1 MNTFDAI
8 KLKIASPDDILKNS
22 HGEVTKPETINYR
35 TQKPEKDGLF
45 DERIFGPTKDWEC
58 YCGKYRRIRYKGV
71 ICDKCGVE
79 VTRAVVRRE
88 RMGHIKLAV
97 PVAHIWF
104 LRSIPSKIALM
115 IDVPANA
122 LERVIYYAAYIV
134 MSVDEKAREEA
145 LKEIN
150 REYKQKSKS
159 HTTHNTQHTTS
170 VNLDLENL
178 NKARDKA
185 RDELKNLHK
194 YQVLGESEFHDLSLK
209 YGNIFEAGIGS
220 EVVKKLLEEINLA
233 ELAGKLSEEEKTA
246 PLSTRKKV
254 LKRLKLTQSFL
265 KANMRPEWM
274 FLSILPVLPPDL
286 RPMVPLDG
294 GRFATSDLNDL
305 YRRVI
310 NRNNR
315 LKKLLEFSAPEVII
329 RNEKRMLQ
337 EAVDALIDN
346 SARHAQNQA
355 AALASQKRPLRSL
368 ADMLKGKQGRFRQN
382 LLGKRVDYS
391 GRSVIVVGPN
401 LKLDE
406 CGLPKQMA
414 LELFKPFVINKII
427 ERELAHNIKGANR
440 LIEEGID
447 EVWAILEE
455 VIQNKCVL
463 LNRAPTLHRLGI
475 QAFKPILVE
484 GLAIRIHPMVCA
496 AFNADFDGDQMAVH
510 LPLSKE
516 AQKEAREIMLSAKNL
531 LKPATGESIVVP
543 TQDSIL
549 GVYYL
554 SSIKDGLKGEGHLFS
569 DEQDA
574 VLAYQ
579 FNEVDLQAK
588 IKVRI
593 RKKTQSILG
602 IEETPSI
609 PRILPSPRQGG
620 ANSSI
625 LGISGISSSLVETS
639 VGRILLNQTLPENF
653 EFINKELMA
662 KDVRNMM
669 GKIFAVYGADET
681 AKILDGIKNIGF
693 EYATKS
699 GISWG
704 MDDLKTPQEKKQ
716 VIEESKNQIE
726 KVGKYYE
733 RGLLTAEEKRNR
745 VIEIWKSAIDKIEQ
759 LVPASLDPN
768 GPVFAIVSS
777 KARGSWKQITQ
788 MVGLKGL
795 VQSPAGD
802 IIDLPIISSF
812 KEGFNVLEYFIST
825 HGARKGSADTA
836 LRTASAGYL
845 TRRLVDV
852 SQDVI
857 VTEVDCLATRDPAKR
872 DGEGFLIKKK
882 DSEEFGVNL
891 GARVFGR
898 TAAKDIKDND
908 GQIIVKTGDIIGRKA
923 GLRIDA
929 EEILEVTVRS
939 PITCK
944 TKFGICQKCY
954 GYDLGN
960 NELVKIGSAVGII
973 AAQAIGEPGTQLT
986 MRTFHTGG
994 VASAGD
1000 ITEGLPRVQEVFE
1013 ARIPKSKAV
1022 ISEVDGKIIDI
1033 VDKGKQKII
1042 KIITDGEKEPVE
1054 YSMSGGDTLW
1064 VKKSDLVVKGQ
1075 QLSEGSLDLK
1085 ELFSVSGTQAAA
1097 GYILNEVQKIYATN
1111 GSDINAKH
1119 IEIII
1124 RQMFGRVRIKEAG
1137 DTNFTPGDIIEKV
1150 AFAEENNRV
1159 KKIGGKIATAI
1170 QLLMGITKVALTT
1183 ESWLSA
1189 ASFQETAKVLINA
1202 AVEGKS
1208 DKLLGLKENVILG
1221 RLIPAGTGYR
1231 KQG

>member
-1 MNTFDAI
+1 MKIENYKPMNTFDAI
-8 KLKIASPDDILKNS
+8 KLRIASPDDILKNS

-45 DERIFGPTKDWEC
+45 DERIFGPVKDWEC

-71 ICDKCGVE
+71 VCDKCGVE
-79 VTRAVVRRE
+79 VTRAIVRRE

-104 LRSIPSKIALM
+104 LRSIPSKIGLM
-115 IDVPANA
+115 LDVPSNA
-122 LERVIYYAAYIV
+122 LERVVYYAAYIV

-145 LKEIN
+145 LQEISK
-150 REYKQKSKS
+150 EYKQKAKITGKS
-159 HTTHNTQHTTS
+159 NAEAE
-170 VNLDLENL
+170 VLD
-178 NKARDKA
+178 KARDKA
-185 RDELKNLHK
+185 REELKNLHK
-194 YQVLGESEFHDLSLK
+194 YQILGESEFHELSLK

-233 ELAGKLSEEEKTA
+233 GLAGKLLEEEKTA

-265 KANMRPEWM
+265 KAGMRPEWM

-315 LKKLLEFSAPEVII
+315 LKKLLEFSAPEVIV

-346 SARHAQNQA
+346 SARRAQNQA

-440 LIEEGID
+440 LIEEGIN

-455 VIQNKCVL
+455 VIQNKYVL

-510 LPLSKE
+510 LPLSEE

-543 TQDSIL
+543 TQDSVL
-549 GVYYL
+549 GAYYL
-554 SSIKDGLKGEGHLFS
+554 SSIKDGLKGEGQIFAN
-569 DEQDA
+569 EQDA
-574 VLAYQ
+574 ILAYQ
-579 FNEVDLQAK
+579 FGEIDLQAK
-588 IKVRI
+588 IKTRI
-593 RKKTQSILG
+593 KKTEVRDQKAEGLI
-602 IEETPSI
+602 
-609 PRILPSPRQGG
+609 
-620 ANSSI
+620 
-625 LGISGISSSLVETS
+625 ETS
-639 VGRILLNQTLPENF
+639 VGRVLLNQALPEDF
-653 EFINKELMA
+653 EFINEKLRS
-662 KDVRNMM
+662 KDIRNTI
-669 GKIFAVYGADET
+669 GKIFAVYGADKT
-681 AKILDGIKNIGF
+681 AKILDEIKNIGF

-704 MDDLKTPQEKKQ
+704 MDDLKMLQEKKQ
-716 VIEESKNQIE
+716 IIEEAKKQIDGVE
-726 KVGKYYE
+726 KYYE
-733 RGLLTAEEKRNR
+733 RGLLTTEEKRDR
-745 VIEIWKSAIDKIEQ
+745 VIEVWKSAIDKIEQ
-759 LVPASLDPN
+759 LVPPSLDPN
-768 GPVFAIVSS
+768 GPVFAIIDS

-795 VQSPAGD
+795 VQNPAGD

-845 TRRLVDV
+845 TRKLVDV

-857 VTEVDCLATRDPAKR
+857 IRELDC
-872 DGEGFLIKKK
+872 GESEGFVMRKK
-882 DSEEFGVNL
+882 DGDEFGLGL
-891 GARVFGR
+891 GARIFGR
-898 TAAKDIKDND
+898 TAAKDIKNAN
-908 GQIIVKTGDIIGRKA
+908 GLSAQSGEVIVKAGDIVGRRA
-923 GLRIDA
+923 GIRIDK
-929 EEILEVTVRS
+929 EEILEAVVRS
-939 PITCK
+939 PIACK
-944 TKFGICQKCY
+944 AKFGICQKCY
-954 GYDLGN
+954 GYNLGD
-960 NELVKIGSAVGII
+960 NEPVKIGSAVGII

-994 VASAGD
+994 VASAAD

-1022 ISEVDGKIIDI
+1022 ISEVDGKIIDM
-1033 VDKGKQKII
+1033 VDSGKQKLIRIAAATKDKEII
-1042 KIITDGEKEPVE
+1042 E
-1054 YSMSGGDTLW
+1054 YSVSGDNTLW
-1064 VKKSDLVVKGQ
+1064 VKKNDLVVKGQ
-1075 QLSEGSLDLK
+1075 QLSEGNLDLK
-1085 ELFSVSGTQAAA
+1085 ELFSVSGTQAVAS
-1097 GYILNEVQKIYATN
+1097 YILNEVQKVYATN

-1119 IEIII
+1119 IEVII
-1124 RQMFGRVRIKEAG
+1124 RQMFGRIRVKEAG

-1150 AFAEENNRV
+1150 TFYEENNRV
-1159 KKIGGKIATAI
+1159 KKISGKIATAI

-1221 RLIPAGTGYR
+1221 RLIPAGTGYK
-1231 KQG
+1231 KQA

>member
-1 MNTFDAI
+1 MNLNTMNTFDAI
-8 KLKIASPDDILKNS
+8 KLRIASPDDILKNS
-22 HGEVTKPETINYR
+22 HGEITKPETINYR

-104 LRSIPSKIALM
+104 LRSIPSKIGL
-115 IDVPANA
+115 ILDVPSNA
-122 LERVIYYAAYIV
+122 LERVVYYAAYIV
-134 MSVDEKAREEA
+134 ISVDEKAREEA
-145 LKEIN
+145 LQEISK
-150 REYKQKSKS
+150 EYKQKAKITGKS
-159 HTTHNTQHTTS
+159 NAEAKA
-170 VNLDLENL
+170 LD
-178 NKARDKA
+178 KARDKA
-185 RDELKNLHK
+185 KEELKNLHK
-194 YQVLGESEFHDLSLK
+194 YQILGESEFHDLSLK

-220 EVVKKLLEEINLA
+220 ETVKKLLEEINLA
-233 ELAGKLSEEEKTA
+233 ELTAKLSEEEKTA
-246 PLSTRKKV
+246 PLSTRRKV

-265 KANMRPEWM
+265 KAGMRPEWM

-315 LKKLLEFSAPEVII
+315 LKKLLEFSAPEVIV

-346 SARHAQNQA
+346 SARRAQNQA

-440 LIEEGID
+440 LIEEGLD

-455 VIQNKCVL
+455 VIQNKYVL

-484 GLAIRIHPMVCA
+484 GLAIRIHPMVCT

-510 LPLSKE
+510 LPLLEE

-543 TQDSIL
+543 TQDSVL

-554 SSIKDGLKGEGHLFS
+554 SSIKDGLKGEGQIFS
-569 DEQDA
+569 DERDA

-579 FNEVDLQAK
+579 FNEIDLQAK
-588 IKVRI
+588 IKAR
-593 RKKTQSILG
+593 L
-602 IEETPSI
+602 
-609 PRILPSPRQGG
+609 
-620 ANSSI
+620 
-625 LGISGISSSLVETS
+625 SGSKLVETS
-639 VGRILLNQTLPENF
+639 VGRILLNQILPENF
-653 EFINKELMA
+653 GFINKELKS
-662 KDVRNMM
+662 KDIRTLV
-669 GKIFAVYGADET
+669 GQIFTAYGIDET
-681 AKILDGIKNIGF
+681 AKILDRIKKIGF

-704 MDDLKTPQEKKQ
+704 MDDLKMPQEKKQ
-716 VIEESKNQIE
+716 IIEEAKKQIDGVE
-726 KVGKYYE
+726 KYYE
-733 RGLLTAEEKRNR
+733 RGLLTTEEKRDR

-759 LVPASLDPN
+759 LVPLSLDPD
-768 GPVFAIVSS
+768 GPVFTIVNS

-795 VQSPAGD
+795 VQNPAGD

-852 SQDVI
+852 SQDMVI
-857 VTEVDCLATRDPAKR
+857 TEENCGDT
-872 DGEGFLIKKK
+872 EGFLMKRE
-882 DSEEFGVNL
+882 DGDEFGINL

-898 TAAKDIKDND
+898 TALRDIKSSD
-908 GQIIVKTGDIIGRKA
+908 GRIIFKA
-923 GLRIDA
+923 GGIINRDIGELIDK
-929 EEILEVTVRS
+929 EKIPEVAVRS

-944 TKFGICQKCY
+944 TRFGICQKCY
-954 GYDLGN
+954 GYNLGTN
-960 NELVKIGSAVGII
+960 QPIEIGSAVGII

-994 VASAGD
+994 VASVSD

-1022 ISEVDGKIIDI
+1022 ISEVDSKVIDI
-1033 VDKGKQKII
+1033 VDSGKQKLIRVAAA
-1042 KIITDGEKEPVE
+1042 TDGKEIIE
-1054 YSMSGGDTLW
+1054 YSVSGDNTLW
-1064 VKKSDLVVKGQ
+1064 VKKNDLVVKGQ
-1075 QLSEGSLDLK
+1075 QLSEGNLDLK
-1085 ELFSVSGTQAAA
+1085 ELFSVSGMQAVAS
-1097 GYILNEVQKIYATN
+1097 YILNEVQKVYATN

-1119 IEIII
+1119 IEVII
-1124 RQMFGRVRIKEAG
+1124 RQMFGRVRVKEAG

-1150 AFAEENNRV
+1150 TFSEENSRV
-1159 KKIGGKIATAI
+1159 KKLGGKIATAI

-1221 RLIPAGTGYR
+1221 RLIPAGTGYK
-1231 KQG
+1231 KQA

>member
-8 KLKIASPDDILKNS
+8 KLKIASPEEIIRNS

-58 YCGKYRRIRYKGV
+58 YCGKYRRVRYKGV

-79 VTRAVVRRE
+79 VTRAIVRRE

-104 LRSIPSKIALM
+104 LRSIPSKIGLI
-115 IDVPANA
+115 IDVPSAA

-145 LKEIN
+145 LEEIN
-150 REYKQKSKS
+150 REYKQKSKAQMS
-159 HTTHNTQHTTS
+159 NVKTDADALS
-170 VNLDLENL
+170 
-178 NKARDKA
+178 KARD
-185 RDELKNLHK
+185 RVRNELKDLRK
-194 YQVLGESEFHDLSLK
+194 YQVLGESEFHELSLK
-209 YGNIFEAGIGS
+209 YGNVFEAGIGS
-220 EVVKKLLEEINLA
+220 EAIKKLLEEINLA
-233 ELAGKLSEEEKTA
+233 ALADELSEEEKTA
-246 PLSTRKKV
+246 PLSTRRKV
-254 LKRLKLTQSFL
+254 LKRLKLVRNFL
-265 KANMRPEWM
+265 KAGMRPEWM
-274 FLSILPVLPPDL
+274 FLAVLPVLPPDL

-315 LKKLLEFSAPEVII
+315 LKKLLEFSAPEVIV

-346 SARHAQNQA
+346 SARRAQNQA
-355 AALASQKRPLRSL
+355 ATLVSQKRPLRSL

-391 GRSVIVVGPN
+391 GRSVIVVGPE

-427 ERELAHNIKGANR
+427 GRGLAHNIKGANR

-455 VIQNKCVL
+455 VIHNKYVL

-475 QAFKPILVE
+475 QAFKPVLVE
-484 GLAIRIHPMVCA
+484 GLAIKIHPMVCA

-510 LPLSKE
+510 LPLSEE

-531 LKPATGESIVVP
+531 LKPATGESIAVP
-543 TQDSIL
+543 TQDSVL

-554 SSIKDGLKGEGHLFS
+554 SIIKEGLKGEGKIFGS
-569 DEQDA
+569 EKEA

-579 FNEVDLQAK
+579 FGEIDLRAK
-588 IKVRI
+588 IKVRLNF
-593 RKKTQSILG
+593 RSTQKLT
-602 IEETPSI
+602 EP
-609 PRILPSPRQGG
+609 
-620 ANSSI
+620 A
-625 LGISGISSSLVETS
+625 LVETS
-639 VGRILLNQTLPENF
+639 AGRILLNQTLPEDF
-653 EFINKELMA
+653 EFINKELRS

-669 GKIFAVYGADET
+669 GKIFAVYGATET
-681 AKILDGIKNIGF
+681 AKVLDGIKKIGF
-693 EYATKS
+693 EFATMS

-704 MDDLKTPQEKKQ
+704 MDDLRMPPQKKQ
-716 VIEESKNQIE
+716 IIGEAEEQIEEVK
-726 KVGKYYE
+726 KYYE
-733 RGLLTAEEKRNR
+733 RGLLTTGEKRSK
-745 VIEIWKSAIDKIEQ
+745 VIEIWKDAIDKIEQ
-759 LVPASLDPN
+759 LVPVSFDSN
-768 GPVFAIVSS
+768 SPVFSIVDS

-795 VQSPAGD
+795 VQSPTGD

-825 HGARKGSADTA
+825 HGSRKGAADTA

-857 VTEVDCLATRDPAKR
+857 ITEMDCLATRDLSKGDSKGLLMR
-872 DGEGFLIKKK
+872 KK
-882 DSEEFGVNL
+882 DGDEFGVEL
-891 GARVFGR
+891 GSRIFGR
-898 TAAKDIKDND
+898 TAAKDIKGSDAK
-908 GQIIVKTGDIIGRKA
+908 IIVKAGDIVGRRA
-923 GLRIDA
+923 GIRID
-929 EEILEVTVRS
+929 EEKISEVTVRS

-944 TKFGICQKCY
+944 TKFGVCQKCY

-960 NELVKIGSAVGII
+960 NEPAEIGSAVGIV

-986 MRTFHTGG
+986 LRTFHTGG
-994 VASAGD
+994 VASAAD
-1000 ITEGLPRVQEVFE
+1000 ITEGLPRVQEIFE
-1013 ARIPKSKAV
+1013 ARTPKSKAA
-1022 ISEVDGKIIDI
+1022 ISEIDGKVVELI
-1033 VDKGKQKII
+1033 DKGKQKII
-1042 KIITDGEKEPVE
+1042 RIAPATSEKKDDIIE
-1054 YSMSGGDTLW
+1054 YSISGGNTLW
-1064 VKKSDLVVKGQ
+1064 VNKGDLVVKGQ
-1075 QLSEGSLDLK
+1075 QLSEGNLDLK
-1085 ELFSVSGTQAAA
+1085 ELFSVSGMEATAD
-1097 GYILNEVQKIYATN
+1097 YILNGVQKVYAVN
-1111 GSDINAKH
+1111 GSNINAKH

-1124 RQMFGRVRIKEAG
+1124 RQMFGRVRVKEAG
-1137 DTNFTPGDIIEKV
+1137 DTNFTPGDIIEKIT
-1150 AFAEENNRV
+1150 FIEENSRV
-1159 KKIGGKIATAI
+1159 KKMGNKTATVN

-1202 AVEGKS
+1202 AIEGKS
-1208 DKLLGLKENVILG
+1208 DKLRGLKENVILG
-1221 RLIPAGTGYR
+1221 RLILAGTGYR
-1231 KQG
+1231 KP

>member
-1 MNTFDAI
+1 MNTFDSI
-8 KLKIASPDDILKNS
+8 KLKIASPDDIVKNS

-45 DERIFGPTKDWEC
+45 DERIFGPVKDWEC

-104 LRSIPSKIALM
+104 LRSIPSKIGLM
-115 IDVPANA
+115 LDVPSNA
-122 LERVIYYAAYIV
+122 LERVIYFAAYIV
-134 MSVDEKAREEA
+134 ISIDEKAREEA
-145 LKEIN
+145 LQEISK
-150 REYKQKSKS
+150 EYKTKLKAQSSKLKADAEA
-159 HTTHNTQHTTS
+159 
-170 VNLDLENL
+170 LD
-178 NKARDKA
+178 KARDKA
-185 RDELKNLHK
+185 KEELKNLRK
-194 YQVLGESEFHDLSLK
+194 YQILGESEFHDLSLK

-220 EVVKKLLEEINLA
+220 ETVKKLLEEINLA
-233 ELAGKLSEEEKTA
+233 ELVAKLSEEEKTA
-246 PLSTRKKV
+246 PMSTRKKV
-254 LKRLKLTQSFL
+254 LKRLKLTRSFL
-265 KANMRPEWM
+265 KAGMRPEWM

-315 LKKLLEFSAPEVII
+315 LKKLLEFSAPEVIV

-346 SARHAQNQA
+346 SARRAQNQA

-440 LIEEGID
+440 LIEEGIN

-455 VIQNKCVL
+455 VTKNKYVL

-475 QAFKPILVE
+475 QAFKPVLVE
-484 GLAIRIHPMVCA
+484 GLAIQIHPMVCA

-510 LPLSKE
+510 LPLSEE
-516 AQKEAREIMLSAKNL
+516 AQKEAREIMLSTKNL

-543 TQDSIL
+543 TQDSVL

-554 SSIKDGLKGEGHLFS
+554 SKIKDDLKGNGKIFGSGE
-569 DEQDA
+569 EA
-574 VLAYQ
+574 ILAYQ
-579 FNEVDLQAK
+579 FSEIDLQAK

-593 RKKTQSILG
+593 NNKI
-602 IEETPSI
+602 
-609 PRILPSPRQGG
+609 
-620 ANSSI
+620 
-625 LGISGISSSLVETS
+625 VETS
-639 VGRILLNQTLPENF
+639 VGRVILNSTLPEDF
-653 EFINKELMA
+653 EFVNQELKS
-662 KDVRNMM
+662 KDIKVLVGR
-669 GKIFAVYGADET
+669 IFMERGISET
-681 AKILDGIKNIGF
+681 AKILDGIKKIGF

-704 MDDLKTPQEKKQ
+704 MDDLKVPREKPQIIEEAKKQ
-716 VIEESKNQIE
+716 IDEVE
-726 KVGKYYE
+726 KYYE
-733 RGLLTAEEKRNR
+733 RGLSTTEEKRDR
-745 VIEIWKSAIDKIEQ
+745 VIEIWKDAIDKIEQ
-759 LVPASLDPN
+759 RVQASLDPN
-768 GPVFAIVSS
+768 GSIFTIVNSR
-777 KARGSWKQITQ
+777 ARGSWKQITQ

-795 VQSPAGD
+795 VQNPAGD

-852 SQDVI
+852 SQDVL
-857 VTEVDCLATRDPAKR
+857 VTEVDC
-872 DGEGFLIKKK
+872 GESEGFLMKRE
-882 DSEEFGVNL
+882 DGDEFGVNL

-898 TAAKDIKDND
+898 TASKDIKS
-908 GQIIVKTGDIIGRKA
+908 IVKAGGIIERSIGE
-923 GLRIDA
+923 LIDK
-929 EEILEVTVRS
+929 EKIMEVAVRS

-954 GYDLGN
+954 GYNLGTN
-960 NELVKIGSAVGII
+960 QSIEIGSAVGII

-994 VASAGD
+994 VASVAD

-1013 ARIPKSKAV
+1013 ARIPKSKAA

-1033 VDKGKQKII
+1033 VDNGKQKIV
-1042 KIITDGEKEPVE
+1042 KVQTEKDKEIIE
-1054 YSMSGGDTLW
+1054 YSASGDNTLW
-1064 VKKSDLVVKGQ
+1064 VKKGDLVVKGQ
-1075 QLSEGSLDLK
+1075 QLSEGNLDLK
-1085 ELFSVSGTQAAA
+1085 ELFSVSGTRATAS
-1097 GYILNEVQKIYATN
+1097 YILNEVQKVYATN

-1119 IEIII
+1119 IEVII
-1124 RQMFGRVRIKEAG
+1124 RQMFERIRIKEAG

-1150 AFAEENNRV
+1150 TFAEENNRV
-1159 KKIGGKIATAI
+1159 KKIDGKAATAV
-1170 QLLMGITKVALTT
+1170 QLLMGITKVALTS

-1221 RLIPAGTGYR
+1221 RLIPAGTGYKKR
-1231 KQG
+1231 V

>member
-8 KLKIASPDDILKNS
+8 KLRIASPDDILKNS
-22 HGEVTKPETINYR
+22 HGEITKPETINYR

-71 ICDKCGVE
+71 VCDKCGVE
-79 VTRAVVRRE
+79 VTRAIVRRE

-104 LRSIPSKIALM
+104 LRSIPSKIGLM
-115 IDVPANA
+115 LDVTSNA
-122 LERVIYYAAYIV
+122 LERVVYYAAYIV

-145 LKEIN
+145 LQEISK
-150 REYKQKSKS
+150 EYKTKLKTQSSKLK
-159 HTTHNTQHTTS
+159 
-170 VNLDLENL
+170 VDIEALG
-178 NKARDKA
+178 KARDKA

-194 YQVLGESEFHDLSLK
+194 YQILGESEFHDLSLK

-233 ELAGKLSEEEKTA
+233 ELAGKLLEEEKTA

-254 LKRLKLTQSFL
+254 LKRLKLTRSFL
-265 KANMRPEWM
+265 KAGMRPEWM

-315 LKKLLEFSAPEVII
+315 LKKLLEFSAPEVIV

-346 SARHAQNQA
+346 SARRAQNQA

-440 LIEEGID
+440 LIEEGIN

-455 VIQNKCVL
+455 VIQNKYVL

-510 LPLSKE
+510 LPLSEE

-554 SSIKDGLKGEGHLFS
+554 SSIKDGLKGEGQIFS
-569 DEQDA
+569 NEQDA

-579 FNEVDLQAK
+579 FGEIDLQAK
-588 IKVRI
+588 IKARIQKTEVRDQKAAGLI
-593 RKKTQSILG
+593 
-602 IEETPSI
+602 
-609 PRILPSPRQGG
+609 
-620 ANSSI
+620 
-625 LGISGISSSLVETS
+625 ETS
-639 VGRILLNQTLPENF
+639 VGRILLNQALPEDF
-653 EFINKELMA
+653 EFINEVLRS
-662 KDVRNMM
+662 KDIRNTI
-669 GKIFAVYGADET
+669 GKIFAVYGADKT

-704 MDDLKTPQEKKQ
+704 MDDLKTPPEKKQ
-716 VIEESKNQIE
+716 IIEEAKKQIDGVE
-726 KVGKYYE
+726 KYYE
-733 RGLLTAEEKRNR
+733 RGLLTTEEKRDR

-759 LVPASLDPN
+759 LVPLSFDPN
-768 GPVFAIVSS
+768 GPVFAIVNS

-795 VQSPAGD
+795 VQNPAGD

-857 VTEVDCLATRDPAKR
+857 ITEENCGDT
-872 DGEGFLIKKK
+872 EGFLMKRE
-882 DSEEFGVNL
+882 DGNEFGVGL
-891 GARVFGR
+891 GARIFGR
-898 TAAKDIKDND
+898 TTAKDIKNANSEV
-908 GQIIVKTGDIIGRKA
+908 IVKIGDIVGRKA
-923 GLRIDA
+923 GIRIDK
-929 EEILEVTVRS
+929 EEVLEAVVRS

-944 TKFGICQKCY
+944 TKFGICRKCY

-960 NELVKIGSAVGII
+960 NEPVEVGTAVGIV

-994 VASAGD
+994 VASAAD

-1022 ISEVDGKIIDI
+1022 ISEVEGKIINI
-1033 VDKGKQKII
+1033 VDSGKQKLIRIAAATEDKEII
-1042 KIITDGEKEPVE
+1042 E
-1054 YSMSGGDTLW
+1054 YSVSGDNTLW

-1075 QLSEGSLDLK
+1075 QLSEGNLDLK
-1085 ELFSVSGTQAAA
+1085 ELFSVSGVQIVA
-1097 GYILNEVQKIYATN
+1097 GYILNEVQKVYATN

-1119 IEIII
+1119 IEVII
-1124 RQMFGRVRIKEAG
+1124 RQMFGRIRIKEAG

-1150 AFAEENNRV
+1150 TFSEENNRV
-1159 KKIGGKIATAI
+1159 KKIGGKTATAI

-1221 RLIPAGTGYR
+1221 RLIPAGTGYK
-1231 KQG
+1231 KQA

>member
-8 KLKIASPDDILKNS
+8 KLRIASPDDILKNS
-22 HGEVTKPETINYR
+22 RGEVTKPETINYR

-45 DERIFGPTKDWEC
+45 DERIFGPVKDWEC

-79 VTRAVVRRE
+79 VTRAIVRRE

-104 LRSIPSKIALM
+104 LRSTPSKIGLM
-115 IDVPANA
+115 LDVPSNA
-122 LERVIYYAAYIV
+122 LERVVYCAAYIV
-134 MSVDEKAREEA
+134 TSVDKKAREEA
-145 LKEIN
+145 LEEIN
-150 REYKQKSKS
+150 REYKQKFKLQ
-159 HTTHNTQHTTS
+159 TTNNKLQTD
-170 VNLDLENL
+170 VEALG
-178 NKARDKA
+178 KARDRAK
-185 RDELKNLHK
+185 DELKNLHK

-220 EVVKKLLEEINLA
+220 ETVKKLLEEINLA

-246 PLSTRKKV
+246 PMSTRKKV
-254 LKRLKLTQSFL
+254 LKRLKLTRSFL
-265 KANMRPEWM
+265 KVGMRPEWM

-391 GRSVIVVGPN
+391 GRSVIVVGPK

-440 LIEEGID
+440 LIEEGIN

-455 VIQNKCVL
+455 VIQNKYVL

-484 GLAIRIHPMVCA
+484 GLAIRIHPMVCS

-510 LPLSKE
+510 LPLSRE

-543 TQDSIL
+543 TQDSVL

-554 SSIKDGLKGEGHLFS
+554 SIIKDGLKGEGKIFS
-569 DEQDA
+569 DERDA

-579 FNEVDLQAK
+579 FNEIDLQAK
-588 IKVRI
+588 IKVRLPLLI
-593 RKKTQSILG
+593 SEIDSGDYRFPKSI
-602 IEETPSI
+602 
-609 PRILPSPRQGG
+609 
-620 ANSSI
+620 
-625 LGISGISSSLVETS
+625 VETS
-639 VGRILLNQTLPENF
+639 VGRVLLNQTLPEDF
-653 EFINKELMA
+653 EFMNKELKS

-669 GKIFAVYGADET
+669 GKIFAVYGVDKT
-681 AKILDGIKNIGF
+681 AKILDGIKKIGF

-704 MDDLKTPQEKKQ
+704 MDDLKTPSEKKQ
-716 VIEESKNQIE
+716 IIEESKKQIDGVE
-726 KVGKYYE
+726 KYYE
-733 RGLLTAEEKRNR
+733 RGLLTAEEKRGQ

-759 LVPASLDPN
+759 LVPLSFDPN
-768 GPVFAIVSS
+768 GPVFTIVNS

-795 VQSPAGD
+795 VQNPAGD

-852 SQDVI
+852 SQDVVI
-857 VTEVDCLATRDPAKR
+857 TEVDCRPAG
-872 DGEGFLIKKK
+872 DSEGFLMKRK
-882 DSEEFGVNL
+882 DGDEFGVDL

-929 EEILEVTVRS
+929 EGILEVTARS

-960 NELVKIGSAVGII
+960 NELVKIGSAVGIV

-994 VASAGD
+994 VASASD

-1033 VDKGKQKII
+1033 VDNGKQKII
-1042 KIITDGEKEPVE
+1042 KIAAATADKEIIE
-1054 YSMSGGDTLW
+1054 YSAPGGNTLW

-1075 QLSEGSLDLK
+1075 QLSEGNLDLK
-1085 ELFSVSGTQAAA
+1085 ELFSVSGMQAAA
-1097 GYILNEVQKIYATN
+1097 SYILNEVQQVYATN

-1119 IEIII
+1119 IEVII

-1150 AFAEENNRV
+1150 IFAEENNRV
-1159 KKIGGKIATAI
+1159 KKTATAI

-1221 RLIPAGTGYR
+1221 RLIPAGTGYKKR
-1231 KQG
+1231 I

>member
-1 MNTFDAI
+1 MNTFDSI

-45 DERIFGPTKDWEC
+45 DERIFGPVKDWEC

-71 ICDKCGVE
+71 VCDKCGVE

-104 LRSIPSKIALM
+104 LRSIPSKIGLM
-115 IDVPANA
+115 LDVPSNA

-134 MSVDEKAREEA
+134 MSIDEKAREEA
-145 LKEIN
+145 LAEIE
-150 REYKQKSKS
+150 REYKQKQKTAGIGSEA
-159 HTTHNTQHTTS
+159 
-170 VNLDLENL
+170 LM
-178 NKARDKA
+178 KARDKA
-185 RDELKNLHK
+185 RDDLKDLRK

-209 YGNIFEAGIGS
+209 FGNIFEAGIGS
-220 EVVKKLLEEINLA
+220 EAVKKLLEEINLT
-233 ELAGKLSEEEKTA
+233 ELAVKLAEEEKVA
-246 PLSTRKKV
+246 PMSTRKKV
-254 LKRLKLTQSFL
+254 LKRLKLAQSFF
-265 KANMRPEWM
+265 KTNMRPEWM
-274 FLSILPVLPPDL
+274 FVSILPVLPPDL

-315 LKKLLEFSAPEVII
+315 LKKLLEFSAPDVIV

-346 SARHAQNQA
+346 SARRVQNQT

-391 GRSVIVVGPN
+391 GRSVIVVGPD
-401 LKLDE
+401 LKLNE

-455 VIQNKCVL
+455 VIQNKYVL

-475 QAFKPILVE
+475 QAFKPILIE
-484 GLAIRIHPMVCA
+484 GLAIRIHPMVCS

-510 LPLSKE
+510 LPLSEE
-516 AQKEAREIMLSAKNL
+516 AQRESREIMLSSKNL

-543 TQDSIL
+543 TQDSVL

-554 SSIKDGLKGEGHLFS
+554 SKIKNGLKGEGRIFS
-569 DEQDA
+569 DERDA

-579 FNEVDLQAK
+579 FDEIDLQAK

-593 RKKTQSILG
+593 RKNGS
-602 IEETPSI
+602 E
-609 PRILPSPRQGG
+609 
-620 ANSSI
+620 
-625 LGISGISSSLVETS
+625 LVETS
-639 VGRILLNQTLPENF
+639 VGRVFLNQALPEDF
-653 EFINKELMA
+653 EYINEELRS
-662 KDVRNMM
+662 KDIRNTI
-669 GKIFAVYGADET
+669 GKIFAVYGADKT
-681 AKILDGIKNIGF
+681 AEILDNIKKIGF
-693 EYATKS
+693 EYATVS

-704 MDDLKTPQEKKQ
+704 MDDLKIPQEKAQ
-716 VIEESKNQIE
+716 IIEEAKKQIDE
-726 KVGKYYE
+726 VEKYYNG
-733 RGLLTAEEKRNR
+733 GLLTSEEKRAR
-745 VIEIWKSAIDKIEQ
+745 VIEIWKGAIDKIEKA
-759 LVPASLDPN
+759 VSVSLDPD
-768 GPVFAIVSS
+768 GPVFTIVDS

-795 VQSPAGD
+795 VQNPAGD

-852 SQDVI
+852 SQDVV
-857 VTEVDCLATRDPAKR
+857 VTETDC
-872 DGEGFLIKKK
+872 GESEGFLIKREEG
-882 DSEEFGVNL
+882 DEFGVEL
-891 GARVFGR
+891 GARIFGR
-898 TAAKDIKDND
+898 TAAKDIKNTN
-908 GQIIVKTGDIIGRKA
+908 GEVIVKTGDIVGRRA
-923 GLRIDA
+923 GIKIDKERIA
-929 EEILEVTVRS
+929 EVVVRS

-954 GYDLGN
+954 GYDLGD
-960 NELVKIGSAVGII
+960 NEPVKIGSAVGIV

-994 VASAGD
+994 VASATD

-1013 ARIPKSKAV
+1013 ARIPKSKAA
-1022 ISEVDGKIIDI
+1022 ISEIDGKVIDI
-1033 VDKGKQKII
+1033 VDSGKQKII
-1042 KIITDGEKEPVE
+1042 KIAPSAKEDKEIVE
-1054 YSMSGGDTLW
+1054 YSVPGGNSLW
-1064 VKKSDLVVKGQ
+1064 INKGDLVTKGQ
-1075 QLSEGSLDLK
+1075 QLSEGCLDLK
-1085 ELFSVSGTQAAA
+1085 ELFSVSGVRVAAS
-1097 GYILNEVQKIYATN
+1097 YILNEVQKIYATN

-1137 DTNFTPGDIIEKV
+1137 DTKFIPGDIIEKV
-1150 AFAEENNRV
+1150 VLAEENSKV
-1159 KKIGGKIATAI
+1159 KKINGKIAIAT

-1221 RLIPAGTGYR
+1221 RLIPAGTGYKKR
-1231 KQG
+1231 A

>member
-8 KLKIASPDDILKNS
+8 KLRIASPDDILKNS

-45 DERIFGPTKDWEC
+45 DERIFGPVKDWEC

-71 ICDKCGVE
+71 VCDKCGVE
-79 VTRAVVRRE
+79 VTRAIVRRE

-104 LRSIPSKIALM
+104 LRSIPSKIGLM
-115 IDVPANA
+115 LDVPSNA
-122 LERVIYYAAYIV
+122 LERVVYYAAYIV

-145 LKEIN
+145 LQEISK
-150 REYKQKSKS
+150 EYKQKAKITGKS
-159 HTTHNTQHTTS
+159 NAEAE
-170 VNLDLENL
+170 VLD
-178 NKARDKA
+178 KARDKA
-185 RDELKNLHK
+185 REELKNLHK
-194 YQVLGESEFHDLSLK
+194 YQILGESEFHELSLK

-233 ELAGKLSEEEKTA
+233 GLAGKLLEEEKTA

-265 KANMRPEWM
+265 KAGMRPEWM

-315 LKKLLEFSAPEVII
+315 LKKLLEFSAPEVIV

-346 SARHAQNQA
+346 SARRAQNQA

-440 LIEEGID
+440 LIEEGIN

-455 VIQNKCVL
+455 VIQNKYVL

-510 LPLSKE
+510 LPLSEE

-543 TQDSIL
+543 TQDSVL
-549 GVYYL
+549 GAYYL
-554 SSIKDGLKGEGHLFS
+554 SSIKDGLKGEGQIFAN
-569 DEQDA
+569 EQDA
-574 VLAYQ
+574 ILAYQ
-579 FNEVDLQAK
+579 FGEIDLQAK
-588 IKVRI
+588 IKTRI
-593 RKKTQSILG
+593 KKTEVRDQKAEGLI
-602 IEETPSI
+602 
-609 PRILPSPRQGG
+609 
-620 ANSSI
+620 
-625 LGISGISSSLVETS
+625 ETS
-639 VGRILLNQTLPENF
+639 VGRVLLNQTLPEDF
-653 EFINKELMA
+653 EFINEKLRS
-662 KDVRNMM
+662 KDIRNTI
-669 GKIFAVYGADET
+669 GKIFAVYGADKT
-681 AKILDGIKNIGF
+681 AKILDEIKNIGF

-704 MDDLKTPQEKKQ
+704 MDDLKMLQEKKQ
-716 VIEESKNQIE
+716 IIEEAKKQIDGVE
-726 KVGKYYE
+726 KYYE
-733 RGLLTAEEKRNR
+733 RGLLTTEEKRDR
-745 VIEIWKSAIDKIEQ
+745 VIEVWKSAIDKIEQ
-759 LVPASLDPN
+759 LVPPSLDPN
-768 GPVFAIVSS
+768 GPVFAIIDS

-795 VQSPAGD
+795 VQNPAGD

-845 TRRLVDV
+845 TRKLVDV

-857 VTEVDCLATRDPAKR
+857 IRELDC
-872 DGEGFLIKKK
+872 GESEGFVMRKK
-882 DSEEFGVNL
+882 DGDEFGLGL
-891 GARVFGR
+891 GARIFGR
-898 TAAKDIKDND
+898 TAAKDIKNAN
-908 GQIIVKTGDIIGRKA
+908 GLSAQSGEVIVKAGDIVGRRA
-923 GLRIDA
+923 GIRIDK
-929 EEILEVTVRS
+929 EEILEAAVRS
-939 PITCK
+939 PIACK
-944 TKFGICQKCY
+944 AKFGICQKCY
-954 GYDLGN
+954 GYNLGD
-960 NELVKIGSAVGII
+960 NEPVKIGSAVGII

-994 VASAGD
+994 VASAAD

-1022 ISEVDGKIIDI
+1022 ISEVDGKIIDM
-1033 VDKGKQKII
+1033 VDSGKQKLIRIAAATKDKEII
-1042 KIITDGEKEPVE
+1042 E
-1054 YSMSGGDTLW
+1054 YSVSGDNTLW
-1064 VKKSDLVVKGQ
+1064 VKKNDLVVKGQ
-1075 QLSEGSLDLK
+1075 QLSEGNLDLK
-1085 ELFSVSGTQAAA
+1085 ELFSVSGTQAVA
-1097 GYILNEVQKIYATN
+1097 GYILNEVQKVYATN

-1119 IEIII
+1119 IEVII
-1124 RQMFGRVRIKEAG
+1124 RQMFGRIRVKEAG

-1150 AFAEENNRV
+1150 TFYEENNRV
-1159 KKIGGKIATAI
+1159 KKISGKIATAI

-1221 RLIPAGTGYR
+1221 RLIPAGTGYK
-1231 KQG
+1231 KQA